1 LFCRPFVDKR
11 VLQEALL
18 ALKFD
23 TQFIRKIDP
32 SNEEVLKPKPVET
45 APVEEEPRL
54 RFGQRLDPKLEKEL
68 ALKQLSELPTIKRR
82 RKLPPDAVPEPPP
95 KPVVKYKT
103 VPFKLIDF
111 FEWIRLQKSQ

>member
-1 LFCRPFVDKR
+1 MDKR

-32 SNEEVLKPKPVET
+32 SNEEVLRPKPPPPASSPEDEL
-45 APVEEEPRL
+45 PL

-68 ALKQLSELPTIKRR
+68 ALKQLSELPTAKRR
-82 RKLPPDAVPEPPP
+82 RKLPPGATPEPPP
-95 KPVVKYKT
+95 NPVV
-103 VPFKLIDF
+103 
-111 FEWIRLQKSQ
+111 